1 MRTVSDRRTFLACFS
16 RFGVASTLFPTVLW
30 AGIEENNSSSVTK
43 EMLRSAAAVAGQSF
57 TDPQLDQLMNGVNQH
72 LAEYDALH
80 KIELDNSVAPP
91 IYFNPMVPG
100 MTPGMKIDRTKRPFQ
115 MSAPERVTRPQNL
128 EDVAFWPVTKLAEL
142 VRSRQVRSVELTEMY
157 IARIKRHNPKLLC
170 VVTLTE
176 DLAMRQA
183 READKEIAAG
193 HYRGP
198 LHGIPW
204 GVKDLAAV
212 KGYPTTWGA
221 APFKDRIIDADATV
235 VSRLTQAGAVLIAK
249 LATGELALD
258 DVWFGGQTKNPWD
271 LSMGSQGSSAGPGSA
286 TAAGLVGFSIGT
298 ETGGSIVEPS
308 GVCGVTG
315 LRPTFGRVSRH
326 GFMTLSWSLDK
337 IGPMCRSVEDCALVL
352 NAIQGPDDHDLS
364 VVDLPFNWDAKMD
377 VRKLRVGYLKAA
389 FSNTQQTPAVD
400 ANDQAALGKIRS
412 LGVNLVEVAL
422 PPEPA
427 LSVSALIT
435 AIIYGEGN
443 AALKDPVETR
453 PERLVRQDRVV
464 RQNALRLLPAVDY
477 LNASRIRTQLMQQMA
492 RAISEI
498 DVYVVPFDYSDYTP
512 NPVATLNTSLT
523 NLTGHPCVVL
533 PHGFNEKGD
542 PTSLTFIGKL
552 FGEAQMLALARAYQQ
567 ATDWHLKHPKNFS

>member
-1 MRTVSDRRTFLACFS
+1 MRAISDRRAFLACFS
-16 RFGVASTLFPTVLW
+16 GLGLASALFPNVLW
-30 AGIEENNSSSVTK
+30 AKIAEEKSVRVTK
-43 EMLRSAAAVAGQSF
+43 EMLRSAAAVAGQTF
-57 TDPQLDQLMNGVNQH
+57 TDQQLDQILDGVNQH
-72 LAEYDALH
+72 LAGYAALH
-80 KIELDNSVAPP
+80 TIALDNSVAPP
-91 IYFNPMVPG
+91 FYFNPIVPG
-100 MTPGMKIDRTKRPFQ
+100 VPGMKIDRAKRPFQ
-115 MSAPERVTRPQNL
+115 MSARERVSRPQNL
-128 EDVAFWPVTKLAEL
+128 EDVAFWQVTQLAEL

-176 DLAMRQA
+176 DLAMRLA

-204 GVKDLAAV
+204 GIKDLAAV

-221 APFKDRIIDADATV
+221 APFKDRVIDADATV

-308 GVCGVTG
+308 GICGVTG

-326 GFMTLSWSLDK
+326 GFMALSWSLDK
-337 IGPMCRSVEDCALVL
+337 IGPMCRGVEDCALVL

-364 VVDLPFNWDAKMD
+364 VVDVPFNWDAKLD
-377 VRKLRVGYLKAA
+377 IHKLRVGYLKAA
-389 FSNTQQTPAVD
+389 FSNTQQTPQVD
-400 ANDQAALGKIRS
+400 ANDQAALAKIRS
-412 LGVNLVEVAL
+412 LGVNLVEAAL

-427 LSVSALIT
+427 LNVSALIT

-453 PERLVRQDRVV
+453 PERLVRQDRVAH
-464 RQNALRLLPAVDY
+464 QNSLRLLTAADY
-477 LNASRIRTQLMQQMA
+477 LNASRVRTQLMQQMA
-492 RAISEI
+492 RATSDI
-498 DVYVVPFDYSDYTP
+498 DVYLVPFDYSDYTP

-523 NLTGHPCVVL
+523 NLTGHPCVVV
-533 PHGFNEKGD
+533 PHGFNEKGN

-552 FGEAQMLALARAYQQ
+552 FGEAEMLALARAYQQ
-567 ATDWHLKHPKNFS
+567 ATDWHLKHPKGMS